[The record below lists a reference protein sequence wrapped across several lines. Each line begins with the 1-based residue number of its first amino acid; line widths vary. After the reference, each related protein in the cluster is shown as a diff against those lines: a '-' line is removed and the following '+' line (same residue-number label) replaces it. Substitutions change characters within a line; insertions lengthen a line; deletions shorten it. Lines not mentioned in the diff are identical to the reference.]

1 MYGNKNC
8 GDRDQTS
15 GFTTCAFRQSRQLS
29 TYTVPLL
36 VSIWSASGTY
46 PQDGHIDNRPRP
58 HSKRPAAETRGGP
71 MDEIVCANTAFR
83 YWRCP
88 PQVRDLYPRL
98 PSSEDGW
105 RALAQS
111 PFVVDVLKTPI
122 IAVASPGY
130 CNHHSGLRSTIRWE
144 GASDAGTTID
154 THLGFSVTN
163 PLNTLFTMTRFVS
176 QMDLVL
182 AMYEFCGWFSV
193 FEPTS
198 AAEIQLEKAAGDK
211 RPSSTQDLFELEED
225 EDKAPWK
232 RVYAHAV
239 VKASEN
245 GRQANEQENDKLVTR
260 LKGTSLWIRKPLIEL
275 SELHKFA
282 NKVKSQMWGKQ
293 FYEAAQQVIGIAAS
307 PLEVAGI
314 LLLSRPRRFG
324 GAGFSDVYVN
334 DLAPLSVSAK
344 SIAGQNVCY
353 GDIVIVNPILMKA
366 VIIEIQGEVIHGSG
380 AVLDHDA
387 ERMTALQS
395 MGFDVF
401 LVTHDMLNDRKQL
414 NTIIRSVC
422 ERLGLRYR
430 PKTEAMKRAETRL
443 RANTL
448 CNWLEIGK

>member
-1 MYGNKNC
+1 
-8 GDRDQTS
+8 
-15 GFTTCAFRQSRQLS
+15 
-29 TYTVPLL
+29 
-36 VSIWSASGTY
+36 
-46 PQDGHIDNRPRP
+46 
-58 HSKRPAAETRGGP
+58 

-98 PSSEDGW
+98 PSSEEGW

-111 PFVVDVLKTPI
+111 PFVVDVLKTPVI
-122 IAVASPGY
+122 TVASPGC

-144 GASDAGTTID
+144 GASNSGTTID

-193 FEPTS
+193 FEPTP
-198 AAEIQLEKAAGDK
+198 AAEMQLKMAAK
-211 RPSSTQDLFELEED
+211 ENRKSSTQDLFEVDEGEE
-225 EDKAPWK
+225 EAPWK
-232 RVYAHAV
+232 RVYARV
-239 VKASEN
+239 TVKAPEN
-245 GRQANEQENDKLVTR
+245 ETQTNEREDSREVTKF
-260 LKGTSLWIRKPLIEL
+260 KGTSLWMRRPLIEL
-275 SELHKFA
+275 SDLHQFA
-282 NKVKSQMWGKQ
+282 DKVKSQMWGRQ

-334 DLAPLSVSAK
+334 DLTPLSVSAQG
-344 SIAGQNVCY
+344 IAGQNVCY

-366 VIIEIQGEVIHGSG
+366 AIIEIQGEVIHGSG

-401 LVTHDMLNDRKQL
+401 IVTHDMLNDRKQL
-414 NTIIRSVC
+414 NAIIRSVC
-422 ERLGLRYR
+422 DRLGLRYR
-430 PKTEAMKRAETRL
+430 PKTEAMERAETRL

>member
-1 MYGNKNC
+1 
-8 GDRDQTS
+8 
-15 GFTTCAFRQSRQLS
+15 
-29 TYTVPLL
+29 
-36 VSIWSASGTY
+36 
-46 PQDGHIDNRPRP
+46 
-58 HSKRPAAETRGGP
+58 
-71 MDEIVCANTAFR
+71 MDEIVCANTAFH

-98 PSSEDGW
+98 PSTEDGW
-105 RALAQS
+105 RALSQS
-111 PFVVDVLKTPI
+111 PFVTDVLKTPI
-122 IAVASPGY
+122 IAVASPGC
-130 CNHHSGLRSTIRWE
+130 CNHHSGLRSTIRWD
-144 GASDAGTTID
+144 GALNPGATID
-154 THLGFSVTN
+154 TQLGFSVTN

-176 QMDLVL
+176 QIDLVL
-182 AMYEFCGWFSV
+182 AMYELCGWFSV
-193 FEPTS
+193 FEPTD

-211 RPSSTQDLFELEED
+211 RQSSTQDLFELEED
-225 EDKAPWK
+225 EDEAPWK
-232 RVYAHAV
+232 RVYAHVV
-239 VKASEN
+239 VKATEN
-245 GRQANEQENDKLVTR
+245 GRQTNELESDKVVTR
-260 LKGTSLWIRKPLIEL
+260 LKGTSLWMRKPLIEL
-275 SELHKFA
+275 SELHGFA
-282 NKVKSQMWGKQ
+282 DKVKSQMWGRQ

-334 DLAPLSVSAK
+334 DLTPLSVSAQ

-366 VIIEIQGEVIHGSG
+366 AIIEIQGEVIHGSG

-422 ERLGLRYR
+422 DRLGLRYR

>member
-1 MYGNKNC
+1 
-8 GDRDQTS
+8 
-15 GFTTCAFRQSRQLS
+15 
-29 TYTVPLL
+29 
-36 VSIWSASGTY
+36 
-46 PQDGHIDNRPRP
+46 
-58 HSKRPAAETRGGP
+58 
-71 MDEIVCANTAFR
+71 MDEIICANTAFR

-88 PQVRDLYPRL
+88 PQVRGLYPRL

-111 PFVVDVLKTPI
+111 PFVTDILKTPI
-122 IAVASPGY
+122 IAVAPSGC
-130 CNHHSGLRSTIRWE
+130 CNHHSGLRPTIRWE
-144 GASDAGTTID
+144 GASDAGATMD

-182 AMYEFCGWFSV
+182 AMYELCGWFSV

-211 RPSSTQDLFELEED
+211 RPSSTQGLFGLEED
-225 EDKAPWK
+225 EDEAPWK
-232 RVYAHAV
+232 RVYAHVV

-245 GRQANEQENDKLVTR
+245 GRQTNEQESDKVVTR
-260 LKGTSLWIRKPLIEL
+260 LKGTSLWMRKPLIEL
-275 SELHKFA
+275 SELHRFA
-282 NKVKSQMWGKQ
+282 DKVKSKMWGRQ

-324 GAGFSDVYVN
+324 GAGFREVYVN
-334 DLAPLSVSAK
+334 DLTPLSVSAQ

-366 VIIEIQGEVIHGSG
+366 AIIEIQGEVIHGSG

-422 ERLGLRYR
+422 DRLGLRYR

-443 RANTL
+443 RANAL